1 VTVSVVQREIREAR
15 CDWCGVT
22 VEAVEV
28 KGTTT
33 LTFTQ
38 PSWLGGAVS
47 STAVPRLVDGLSPVY
62 APPSSWLRFVDP
74 THPFDRSTVEDL
86 CPGCTAKLH
95 GAIETLRP
103 T

>member
-1 VTVSVVQREIREAR
+1 
-15 CDWCGVT
+15 VT

-47 STAVPRLVDGLSPVY
+47 STAVPSPVY
-62 APPSSWLRFVDP
+62 APPSSWLRFIDP
-74 THPFDRSTVEDL
+74 THPSFDSTVEDL